1 MKGKALLLICFF
13 AAAACSKH
21 TVSQK
26 IVSTS
31 SSQNKVSPSTNNVVI
46 NNSTTKTD
54 SPATNNTIVPVKP
67 VPVAMIV
74 IDGYGRILTPQQKLP
89 KDAGLKP
96 DYSKIAR
103 AFTPQQ
109 MANLKARFKTV
120 PPKVLYV
127 PEQYAIKSY
136 KGTYC
141 VYKKTFWYWKK
152 EDGLFYLDE
161 NDYL

>member
-1 MKGKALLLICFF
+1 MKGKALLLIYFF
-13 AAAACSKH
+13 ATAACSKH
-21 TVSQK
+21 TVPQK
-26 IVSTS
+26 AANGHSVPYKAS
-31 SSQNKVSPSTNNVVI
+31 SSNTTAVG
-46 NNSTTKTD
+46 NNSTNKTD
-54 SPATNNTIVPVKP
+54 SSLVNTTVPAKP
-67 VPVAMIV
+67 LPTAMIV

-89 KDAGLKP
+89 KDAGIKP
-96 DYSKIAR
+96 DYSKMAR

-109 MANLKARFKTV
+109 MANLKARFKTI

-141 VYKKTFWYWKK
+141 IYKKTFWYWKK

-161 NDYL
+161 NDYN